1 VTFFRQIALLLPSAF
16 LLGVLL
22 FLLTH
27 GRGDP
32 GFGTYPF
39 LEQWFGPEAAARWTP
54 EVRFLVQ
61 TAIVFVP
68 AYGIAL
74 LLVLAVI
81 VAENALFGRPGEP
94 HRSDYRRSFGSV
106 FSVLFLVASAAIVF
120 WGEGTASRKAPG
132 ALLAPLIVG
141 LAPFAAG
148 AAALFPAAVLAA
160 PIALLR
166 KAGQA

>member
-39 LEQWFGPEAAARWTP
+39 LDQWFGPEAAARWTP

-61 TAIVFVP
+61 TAIFFVP
-68 AYGIAL
+68 AYAVAL
-74 LLVLAVI
+74 LLVLAI
-81 VAENALFGRPGEP
+81 AVAENALFGLRPEP
-94 HRSDYRRSFGSV
+94 RPSSYRRSFGSV
-106 FSVLFLVASAAIVF
+106 FSVLFLAACGAIVF
-120 WGEGTASRKAPG
+120 WGEKAASRKVPG

-148 AAALFPAAVLAA
+148 AVALLPAAVLAA
-160 PIALLR
+160 PVALLR
-166 KAGQA
+166 KAAQA

>member
-1 VTFFRQIALLLPSAF
+1 MTFFRQIALLLPSAF

-27 GRGDP
+27 GRADP

-39 LEQWFGPEAAARWTP
+39 LEQWVGPGEAARWTP

-61 TAIVFVP
+61 TGIFFAP
-68 AYGIAL
+68 AYAL
-74 LLVLAVI
+74 SLLIVLG
-81 VAENALFGRPGEP
+81 VAAAEKAIFGPPAG
-94 HRSDYRRSFGSV
+94 RSRSGYRRSFAAT
-106 FSVLFLVASAAIVF
+106 FSALFLATTGALVLWADAL
-120 WGEGTASRKAPG
+120 ASRKAPG

-148 AAALFPAAVLAA
+148 AAALLPAAVLAA
-160 PIALLR
+160 PIAMLR
-166 KAGQA
+166 RAGGA